1 MKRKVRENNR
11 SVVFKRLEGIGDATH
26 VQGNDMKSNTI
37 TISIEIDEKGLAGYE
52 FLVDDK
58 SVLWENM
65 DRKQQIS
72 VLNSF
77 IQGYGLF
84 KKFFKEE

>member
-1 MKRKVRENNR
+1 MKRKTGQNNR
-11 SVVFKRLEGIGDATH
+11 SVVFKRLEGTEDAAY
-26 VQGNDMKSNTI
+26 VQDCNISNNTI
-37 TISIEIDEKGLAGYE
+37 NISIEIDGKGLAGYE
-52 FLVDDK
+52 FFVDGK

-77 IQGYGLF
+77 IQGYELF
-84 KKFFKEE
+84 KRFFKEE